1 MASRDKAVVTE
12 MSARDAL
19 PLDRPALAVLVDTFY
34 DRVRRDP
41 LLGPTFAGAIADGEW
56 DQHKERMVSFW
67 STAMLKAREFR
78 GNVFGK
84 HQAMPQLTPAHFARW
99 LALFEDTA
107 GMLFAPDDAHA
118 LVDAARGM
126 ARGLQIGLFGRAA

>member
-1 MASRDKAVVTE
+1 MASRDKAVATE

-41 LLGPTFAGAIADGEW
+41 LLGPVFADAIADGEW

-107 GMLFAPDDAHA
+107 GMLFAPDDADA

>member
-1 MASRDKAVVTE
+1 
-12 MSARDAL
+12 MSARDAFL
-19 PLDRPALAVLVDTFY
+19 PLDRPALAMLVDVFY
-34 DRVRRDP
+34 DQVRRDP
-41 LLGPTFAGAIADGEW
+41 LLGPVFAGVIADGDW
-56 DQHKERMVSFW
+56 HHHKERMVAFW

-107 GMLFAPDDAHA
+107 GALFAPADAEA
-118 LVDAARGM
+118 LVDAAGGM

>member
-1 MASRDKAVVTE
+1 
-12 MSARDAL
+12 MSARDDLPL
-19 PLDRPALAVLVDTFY
+19 PLDRPALAVLVNVFY
-34 DRVRRDP
+34 DQVRRDP
-41 LLGPTFAGAIADGEW
+41 LLGPVFAGVIADGEW
-56 DQHKERMVSFW
+56 EHHKERMVAFW

-99 LALFEDTA
+99 LALFEETA
-107 GMLFAPDDAHA
+107 GTLFAPADTEA

>member
-1 MASRDKAVVTE
+1 MS
-12 MSARDAL
+12 MSARDDLPL
-19 PLDRPALAVLVDTFY
+19 PLDRPALAVLVDVFY
-34 DRVRRDP
+34 DQVRRDP
-41 LLGPTFAGAIADGEW
+41 LLGPVFAGVIADGEW
-56 DQHKERMVSFW
+56 DHHKERMVSFW

-84 HQAMPQLTPAHFARW
+84 HQAMHELTPAHFARW
-99 LALFEDTA
+99 LALFEETA
-107 GMLFAPDDAHA
+107 GALFAPADADA

>member
-1 MASRDKAVVTE
+1 MMA

-19 PLDRPALAVLVDTFY
+19 PLDRPALAVLVDVFY
-34 DRVRRDP
+34 EQVRRDP
-41 LLGPTFAGAIADGEW
+41 LLGPVFAGAIADGEW
-56 DQHKERMVSFW
+56 DHHKQRMVAFW

-84 HQAMPQLTPAHFARW
+84 HQAMPQLTPQHFARW
-99 LALFEDTA
+99 LALFEETA
-107 GMLFAPDDAHA
+107 GTLFAPADADA